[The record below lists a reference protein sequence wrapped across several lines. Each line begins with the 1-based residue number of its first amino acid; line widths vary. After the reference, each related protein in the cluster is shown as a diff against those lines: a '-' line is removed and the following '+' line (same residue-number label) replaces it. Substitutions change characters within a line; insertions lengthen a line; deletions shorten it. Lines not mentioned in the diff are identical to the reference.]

1 MSGSLR
7 TIPSILLTGILPFG
21 AIFVE
26 LYFIMTS
33 LWTNK
38 IYYMF
43 GFLFLCYGLMIITSA
58 ATTVLLVYFLLC
70 AENYQWHWRAFMGA
84 GMTGGYVF
92 VNALIFWATRVSFG
106 GLTGAVLYVGY
117 SALIAF
123 VVFILT
129 GRFLFLCLPD
139 GLSLLTFV
147 QVPLV
152 SLPVGHSFTV
162 SMAQSRWTKD
172 LPIDVSNIHFSLA
185 FWGREKTSVFLS
197 FCLFFPLSKEKAPIA
212 WRGLPHCR

>member
-7 TIPSILLTGILPFG
+7 TVPSILLTGILPFG

-58 ATTVLLVYFLLC
+58 ATTILLVYFLLC
-70 AENYQWHWRAFMGA
+70 AENYRWHWRAFAGA

-117 SALIAF
+117 SALIGF

-129 GRFLFLCLPD
+129 GESIPPLPSGSRLTEIFSPLSRLNWFLCQLGIYSTHLRVD
-139 GLSLLTFV
+139 QGRLSL
-147 QVPLV
+147 PLEF
-152 SLPVGHSFTV
+152 ST
-162 SMAQSRWTKD
+162 
-172 LPIDVSNIHFSLA
+172 HFA
-185 FWGREKTSVFLS
+185 MH
-197 FCLFFPLSKEKAPIA
+197 FPGAT
-212 WRGLPHCR
+212 RF

>member
-70 AENYQWHWRAFMGA
+70 AENYRWHWRAFAGA

-92 VNALIFWATRVSFG
+92 LNALIFWATRVSFG

-117 SALIAF
+117 SALIGF

-129 GRFLFLCLPD
+129 GMWLPAPPNRRFANSP
-139 GLSLLTFV
+139 V
-147 QVPLV
+147 QAPLA
-152 SLPVGHSFTV
+152 SLPVGHSSTV
-162 SMAQSRWTKD
+162 STAPSRWIKNASSWTRF
-172 LPIDVSNIHFSLA
+172 I
-185 FWGREKTSVFLS
+185 
-197 FCLFFPLSKEKAPIA
+197 
-212 WRGLPHCR
+212 

>member
-1 MSGSLR
+1 MSGTLR
-7 TIPSILLTGILPFG
+7 TVPSLLLTGILPFG

-70 AENYQWHWRAFMGA
+70 AENYRWQWRAFVGA

-92 VNALIFWATRVSFG
+92 LNALIFWATRVSFG

-117 SALIAF
+117 SALIGF

-129 GRFLFLCLPD
+129 GMNHFSNKPVLRFFFFF
-139 GLSLLTFV
+139 SFFFLLTVCPGSIGFFASWAFV
-147 QVPLV
+147 YRIYSSIKV
-152 SLPVGHSFTV
+152 
-162 SMAQSRWTKD
+162 D
-172 LPIDVSNIHFSLA
+172 
-185 FWGREKTSVFLS
+185 
-197 FCLFFPLSKEKAPIA
+197 
-212 WRGLPHCR
+212 

>member
-58 ATTVLLVYFLLC
+58 ATTILLVYFLLC
-70 AENYQWHWRAFMGA
+70 AENYRWHWRAFAGA

-117 SALIAF
+117 SALIGF

-129 GRFLFLCLPD
+129 GKSIPPSPYGFLSTNFPFFLIRLNWFLCQLGIHPPHLRLYQ
-139 GLSLLTFV
+139 GRLSLCCGIL
-147 QVPLV
+147 L
-152 SLPVGHSFTV
+152 
-162 SMAQSRWTKD
+162 
-172 LPIDVSNIHFSLA
+172 I
-185 FWGREKTSVFLS
+185 
-197 FCLFFPLSKEKAPIA
+197 
-212 WRGLPHCR
+212 

>member
-1 MSGSLR
+1 MVGSLR

-70 AENYQWHWRAFMGA
+70 AENYRWHWRAFIGA

-106 GLTGAVLYVGY
+106 GITGAVLYVGY

-123 VVFILT
+123 VVFVLT
-129 GRFLFLCLPD
+129 GMFSFHVFRMCFFTNLCVGSIGFLASWAF
-139 GLSLLTFV
+139 
-147 QVPLV
+147 
-152 SLPVGHSFTV
+152 
-162 SMAQSRWTKD
+162 
-172 LPIDVSNIHFSLA
+172 IHRIYGSI
-185 FWGREKTSVFLS
+185 KVD
-197 FCLFFPLSKEKAPIA
+197 
-212 WRGLPHCR
+212 

>member
-1 MSGSLR
+1 MAGSLR

-70 AENYQWHWRAFMGA
+70 AENYRWHWRAFAGA

-117 SALIAF
+117 SALISF
-123 VVFILT
+123 IVFILT
-129 GRFLFLCLPD
+129 GTSTPCAPDLPGPFLSPFGFVYADLPRFYWVLRQLGLHPSYLWVHQG
-139 GLSLLTFV
+139 GLSDLT
-147 QVPLV
+147 
-152 SLPVGHSFTV
+152 
-162 SMAQSRWTKD
+162 K
-172 LPIDVSNIHFSLA
+172 LA
-185 FWGREKTSVFLS
+185 IISE
-197 FCLFFPLSKEKAPIA
+197 I
-212 WRGLPHCR
+212 

>member
-1 MSGSLR
+1 MAGSLR

-58 ATTVLLVYFLLC
+58 ATTILLVYFLLC
-70 AENYQWHWRAFMGA
+70 AENYRWHWRAFAGA

-92 VNALIFWATRVSFG
+92 INALIFWATRVSFG

-117 SALIAF
+117 SALIGF

-129 GRFLFLCLPD
+129 GLSIPSPSRFPTNCMFRFDWFLRQLGIHPSHLRLYQGGLKPALGHGPGPGPVPFRLFPCFD
-139 GLSLLTFV
+139 SL
-147 QVPLV
+147 
-152 SLPVGHSFTV
+152 
-162 SMAQSRWTKD
+162 R
-172 LPIDVSNIHFSLA
+172 
-185 FWGREKTSVFLS
+185 
-197 FCLFFPLSKEKAPIA
+197 
-212 WRGLPHCR
+212 

>member
-7 TIPSILLTGILPFG
+7 PIPSILLTGLLPFG

-26 LYFIMTS
+26 LFFIMNS

-58 ATTVLLVYFLLC
+58 ATTILLVYFLLC
-70 AENYQWHWRAFMGA
+70 AENYRWHWRAFAGA

-92 VNALIFWATRVSFG
+92 VNALLFWATRVSFG

-123 VVFILT
+123 IVFVLT
-129 GRFLFLCLPD
+129 GTFDPCLRND
-139 GLSLLTFV
+139 LLTDFFFLRV
-147 QVPLV
+147 HWVLCQL
-152 SLPVGHSFTV
+152 G
-162 SMAQSRWTKD
+162 
-172 LPIDVSNIHFSLA
+172 IHPPHL
-185 FWGREKTSVFLS
+185 WLNQGGLNV
-197 FCLFFPLSKEKAPIA
+197 FPLIQ
-212 WRGLPHCR
+212 

>member
-7 TIPSILLTGILPFG
+7 PIPSVLLTGLLPFG

-26 LYFIMTS
+26 LFFIMNS

-70 AENYQWHWRAFMGA
+70 AENYRWHWRAFAGA

-92 VNALIFWATRVSFG
+92 VNALLFWATRVSFG

-123 VVFILT
+123 VVFVLT
-129 GRFLFLCLPD
+129 GTFPPWILARI
-139 GLSLLTFV
+139 LLTPA
-147 QVPLV
+147 QAPLV
-152 SLPVGHSFTV
+152 SSPVGHSSTA
-162 SMAQSRWTKD
+162 SMARSRWIKAVP
-172 LPIDVSNIHFSLA
+172 LSYLALHFWIRSTFCFVPKSGL
-185 FWGREKTSVFLS
+185 VFS
-197 FCLFFPLSKEKAPIA
+197 PLFFLNKSSLKRFID
-212 WRGLPHCR
+212 

>member
-58 ATTVLLVYFLLC
+58 ATTILLVYFLLC
-70 AENYQWHWRAFMGA
+70 AENYRWHWRAFAGA

-117 SALIAF
+117 SALIGF

-129 GRFLFLCLPD
+129 GKSIHSALPFR
-139 GLSLLTFV
+139 SLLTDLCS
-147 QVPLV
+147 PLV
-152 SLPVGHSFTV
+152 RVNWFLCQLGIHPPHLRVDQGRLSLPRGSF
-162 SMAQSRWTKD
+162 
-172 LPIDVSNIHFSLA
+172 LI
-185 FWGREKTSVFLS
+185 
-197 FCLFFPLSKEKAPIA
+197 
-212 WRGLPHCR
+212 

>member
-7 TIPSILLTGILPFG
+7 TIPSIFLTGILPFG

-58 ATTVLLVYFLLC
+58 ATTILLVYFLLC
-70 AENYQWHWRAFMGA
+70 AENYRWHWRAFAGA

-92 VNALIFWATRVSFG
+92 LNALIFWATRVSFG

-117 SALIAF
+117 SALIGF

-129 GRFLFLCLPD
+129 GQLLFLLQSLSD
-139 GLSLLTFV
+139 IYLTSLLT
-147 QVPLV
+147 
-152 SLPVGHSFTV
+152 
-162 SMAQSRWTKD
+162 
-172 LPIDVSNIHFSLA
+172 ID
-185 FWGREKTSVFLS
+185 
-197 FCLFFPLSKEKAPIA
+197 
-212 WRGLPHCR
+212 HCRLNWILRQLGLYPPHLRIHQGGLGRLYFYSAGFPINSIQ

>member
-1 MSGSLR
+1 MMGTLR
-7 TIPSILLTGILPFG
+7 TFPSMFLTSLLPFG

-43 GFLFLCYGLMIITSA
+43 GFLFICYGLMIITTA

-70 AENYQWHWRAFMGA
+70 AENYRWHWRSFAGA

-92 VNALIFWATRVSFG
+92 LNALLFWATRVSFG

-117 SALIAF
+117 SALIGF

-129 GRFLFLCLPD
+129 GAFHFILMRFCIFVANTGTILRLNRILCQLGIRAAD
-139 GLSLLTFV
+139 LQIDQGRLSVALQCF
-147 QVPLV
+147 
-152 SLPVGHSFTV
+152 
-162 SMAQSRWTKD
+162 
-172 LPIDVSNIHFSLA
+172 FS
-185 FWGREKTSVFLS
+185 
-197 FCLFFPLSKEKAPIA
+197 
-212 WRGLPHCR
+212 

>member
-70 AENYQWHWRAFMGA
+70 AENYRWHWRAFMGA

-123 VVFILT
+123 IVFILT
-129 GRFLFLCLPD
+129 GRFLFLRLPD
-139 GLSLLTFV
+139 GLSLLTCV

-152 SLPVGHSFTV
+152 SLPVGHSSTV
-162 SMAQSRWTKD
+162 SMAQSRWING
-172 LPIDVSNIHFSLA
+172 LPIGVSNILASHF
-185 FWGREKTSVFLS
+185 GVFT
-197 FCLFFPLSKEKAPIA
+197 
-212 WRGLPHCR
+212 R

>member
-1 MSGSLR
+1 MAGSLR

-70 AENYQWHWRAFMGA
+70 AENYRWHWRAFAGA

-117 SALIAF
+117 SALISF
-123 VVFILT
+123 IVFILT
-129 GRFLFLCLPD
+129 GMSHPPPSGPTGFLFFFPFFLFS
-139 GLSLLTFV
+139 GVLLTDF
-147 QVPLV
+147 LG
-152 SLPVGHSFTV
+152 SIGFFASWAF
-162 SMAQSRWTKD
+162 
-172 LPIDVSNIHFSLA
+172 IHRIYGSI
-185 FWGREKTSVFLS
+185 KVD
-197 FCLFFPLSKEKAPIA
+197 
-212 WRGLPHCR
+212 